1 MFHQLQKSPSLY
13 KHVLHNSVFQNALQK
28 SRTELKQLQD
38 TIHTLTTKLQKLSNE
53 IQHCSE
59 TNDENKDFN
68 ELHNLTEKRRI
79 LILFRKREDQLRK
92 HIRMVLR
99 NKSLVMKQ
107 LKEK

>member
-1 MFHQLQKSPSLY
+1 
-13 KHVLHNSVFQNALQK
+13 VFQNALQK